1 MFNHRLLMDCI
12 VPGGVNVDIS
22 PQQVETLRQQHD
34 WLLRELHELM
44 VIINDHPSLEDR
56 LLGTGVLKPGMAKQ
70 LGVVGYVGKASGI
83 DFDLRRDHGYAPY
96 NQVEVPS
103 PCYQQGDVAARLQVR
118 ADEINSSITII
129 AALLKQWPD
138 GEVVREWK
146 TPANNAE
153 GIGMVEGWRGEII
166 SYVRFDDQGNIAR
179 FFARDPSWLNW
190 PALEQLIHGNIVP
203 DFPVCNKSVNGSYSG
218 HDM

>member
-1 MFNHRLLMDCI
+1 MDCI
-12 VPGGVNVDIS
+12 IPGGVNVDLS
-22 PQQVETLRQQHD
+22 PQQVETLSQQHE
-34 WLLRELHELM
+34 WLQRELHELM

-56 LLGTGVLKPGMAKQ
+56 LLGTGILKPEMAKQ

-96 NQVEVPS
+96 NQLQVQS

-118 ADEINSSITII
+118 ADEINNSISIMT
-129 AALLKQWPD
+129 ALLKQWPD
-138 GEVVREWK
+138 GEVVRQWE

-153 GIGMVEGWRGEII
+153 GIGMVESWRGEII
-166 SYVRFDDQGNIAR
+166 SYVRFDDSGNITR